1 MRLAFL
7 ARAATAACA
16 LSFLPA
22 AAEAATLGFDLTIDG
37 SASSVI
43 GSTNVP
49 VLTLVN
55 TGDHALIGFSLTIG
69 DPAFNFD
76 GLVDLVVP
84 VGVTALVIEGDDNI
98 NGIDG
103 VNTDRVALTFDSLQ
117 PGQSASFAL
126 DVDSDAGV
134 FQQDYRTILFNNGAA
149 ENALAEATF
158 ASASGPTT
166 LALVLDDQP
175 ATDGI
180 ARFSAEQAISAPPS
194 VPLPGTL
201 PLALA
206 AIAGFG
212 FLSRRRAG

>member
-1 MRLAFL
+1 
-7 ARAATAACA
+7 
-16 LSFLPA
+16 
-22 AAEAATLGFDLTIDG
+22 
-37 SASSVI
+37 
-43 GSTNVP
+43 
-49 VLTLVN
+49 
-55 TGDHALIGFSLTIG
+55 
-69 DPAFNFD
+69 
-76 GLVDLVVP
+76 
-84 VGVTALVIEGDDNI
+84 
-98 NGIDG
+98 
-103 VNTDRVALTFDSLQ
+103 SLQ